1 MTHLTHQLAA
11 IMFTDIEGYTALMQK
26 DEAQALEFRSRHREV
41 FNATTEKFKG
51 KILQY
56 FGDGTLSTF
65 SSAIDAVRCGIEL
78 QLSFRQEPQ
87 IPVRIGIHTGDII
100 FSEDDIIGDGVNVAS
115 RIESL
120 ATAGSVFISEKV
132 YDEVKNQSGIQ
143 TDSMGVFEL
152 KNVAK
157 PVEVFAIT
165 NPGLII
171 PEKAEIIGKITIE
184 SLSEKGKDKS
194 IGKSSRVRWA
204 LIILGGILAGYL
216 FYITGTF
223 DINKNQQTPTTNN
236 ASTEKSIAVLAFL
249 NLSNDP
255 EQEYFSDGLSE
266 EILNS
271 LTHVRELKVVG
282 RTSSFSFKGKGED
295 LRTIGKKLNVNLV
308 LEGSVRKA
316 GSRVRIT
323 VQLINVEDGYH
334 IWSEQYDR
342 ELKDI
347 FEIQEE
353 IAAQIVENLKLTVLK
368 TSTTSRPT
376 ENMEAYDLFL
386 KAIYFLDL
394 DYDGTK
400 KALEYFQ
407 KAIDADP
414 DFALAYAGKAE
425 AYLNLVFYGMM
436 APLDGKDQIL
446 EAVQK
451 SFDLGLQGPKGHW
464 ILAYVNLLFNWDWK
478 AAKTEYGTA
487 IDLGLND
494 PDHFITFYYL
504 FVDENFEKSISV
516 SQQLVQWDPLNIQ
529 NHWHLGF
536 CYFYARQ
543 YDEAINA
550 FRSTLELNPNYSEG
564 HRWLGKALTHTGHF
578 EEALVSLNKALEI
591 TQGQGPAVGDLAEL
605 WGMMGKKEE
614 IKTILESSLHQR
626 TERYISASFI
636 ASLYT
641 ASGDH
646 DQAFIWMEKAFEEK
660 DFKFVAL
667 KVAPEWDKFRS
678 DPRFD
683 NFVQRMN
690 FPD

>member
-1 MTHLTHQLAA
+1 MTPPTHQLAA
-11 IMFTDIEGYTALMQK
+11 IMFTDIQGYTALMQQ
-26 DEAQALEFRSRHREV
+26 DEAKALEFRNRHREI
-41 FNATTEKFKG
+41 FNATTKKFKG

-65 SSAIDAVRCGIEL
+65 SSAIDSVHCGIEL
-78 QLSFRQEPQ
+78 QLSFLQEPQ

-100 FSEDDIIGDGVNVAS
+100 FSKDDIIGDGVNVAS

-120 ATAGSVFISEKV
+120 ATAGSIFISEKV

-143 TDSMGVFEL
+143 TDSLGIFEL
-152 KNVAK
+152 KNVVK

-165 NPGLII
+165 NPGLVI
-171 PEKAEIIGKITIE
+171 PEKGEITGKIKSE
-184 SLSEKGKDKS
+184 SLSEKGKDTS
-194 IGKSSRVRWA
+194 IKRGRVRWA

-216 FYITGTF
+216 LYSTGTF
-223 DINKNQQTPTTNN
+223 DINKNQQTPTTYF
-236 ASTEKSIAVLAFL
+236 ATSEKSIAVLPFL

-271 LTHVRELKVVG
+271 LTHVQELKVVG

-295 LRTIGKKLNVNLV
+295 LRTIGNKLNVNLV

-316 GSRVRIT
+316 GNRVRIT
-323 VQLINVEDGYH
+323 AQLINVEDGYH

-353 IAAQIVENLKLTVLK
+353 IAMKIVENLKLTVLK

-386 KAIYFLDL
+386 KANYFLDQ
-394 DYDGTK
+394 DYEGTE

-407 KAIDADP
+407 KAIVADP
-414 DFALAYAGKAE
+414 KFALAYAGKAE
-425 AYLNLVFYGMM
+425 AYLNYVFYGKM
-436 APLDGKDQIL
+436 APQEAKELIL

-451 SFDLGLQGPKGHW
+451 SFDMGLQDPIAHRT
-464 ILAYVNLLFNWDWK
+464 LAYVNLFLNWDWK
-478 AAKTEYGTA
+478 AAKSEYETA

-504 FVDENFEKSISV
+504 FVDEDFEKSISV
-516 SQQLVQWDPLNIQ
+516 AQQLVQRDPLSIEA
-529 NHWHLGF
+529 HWHVGF

-543 YDEAINA
+543 YDNAIKA
-550 FRSTLELNPNYSEG
+550 FRATLELNSNYSEG
-564 HRWLGKALTHTGHF
+564 HRWLGKAFTHTGHF
-578 EEALVSLNKALEI
+578 EEALVSLNKALDI

-626 TERYISASFI
+626 TERYISANFI
-636 ASLYT
+636 AGLYT
-641 ASGDH
+641 ASGDN

-660 DFKFVAL
+660 NMEFVGI

-683 NFVQRMN
+683 NLVQRMN